1 MSKPHDSFITMEN
14 AEYHAHDALGSS
26 DVRKLMVSPLHLKGK
41 EEPAVRPSYFTFGSA
56 VHSAYLEPD
65 KFATE
70 YRAKPAEVDGQG
82 PRTKAYKEWM
92 LTQPPCEWMSAD
104 DYDKVLKVVESA
116 LAHPI
121 SNELFKGEIIVEGS
135 LFFKKWGV
143 DCKARPDLVSIGPN
157 GVTVLDLKTT
167 TDASPAGFA
176 KTVGNLGYHIQ
187 EWFYREALMANGY
200 DVKRFIFLCV
210 EKTPPY
216 ASAAYTIRQS
226 HVQQACE
233 PVRKALQSY
242 KTAMETDV
250 WEGYSTEVTNIGVPR
265 WALPETNGFMSANWL
280 DVKSCMKEFG
290 ISRATIYNWINSGA
304 IGAKKVGGKRYL
316 SARDLGKLRG

>member
-1 MSKPHDSFITMEN
+1 MSKLSDNFITMQN
-14 AEYHAHDALGSS
+14 SEYHAHHALGSS

-41 EEPAVRPSYFTFGSA
+41 EEPAVRPTYFTFGSA

-65 KFATE
+65 RFATE

-82 PRTKAYKEWM
+82 PRTKAYREWM
-92 LTQPPCEWMSAD
+92 DAQPPVEWLKQE
-104 DYDKVLKVVESA
+104 DYDKTLKCVESA

-121 SNELFKGEIIVEGS
+121 SNELFKGEMIVEGS

-143 DCKARPDLVSIGPN
+143 DCKARPDLVSCGLN

-167 TDASPAGFA
+167 TEASHAGFA
-176 KTVGNLGYHIQ
+176 KSVGNLGYHIQ
-187 EWFYREALMANGY
+187 EWFYREALTALGM
-200 DVKRFIFLCV
+200 DVQRFIFLCV

-216 ASAAYTIRQS
+216 ACAAYTIRKS

-250 WEGYSTEVTNIGVPR
+250 WEGYSTEVINIGVPR
-265 WALPETNGFMSANWL
+265 WALPETNGFMSANRL
-280 DVKSCMKEFG
+280 DVKSCMSEFG
-290 ISRATIYNWINSGA
+290 ISRATIYNWINSQT
-304 IGAKKVGGKRYL
+304 IETKKVGGRRYL
-316 SARDLGKLRG
+316 SAKDLGRLRG